1 MKWISYSLVIAVL
14 ARLSLMIIPFWWGIV
29 AGAAIGA
36 FVLCRSASQAA
47 LCGFTGLALL
57 WAAYIFP
64 IHLRSDGLIS
74 GHMAGL
80 TGLPGGWA
88 VLLLSVLIG
97 GLLGALAA
105 WSGFLLKRAF

>member
-1 MKWISYSLVIAVL
+1 MKWIGSSLIIAVL

-36 FVLCRSASQAA
+36 FMLCRSASQAA

-57 WAAYIFP
+57 WGAYVLPVHI
-64 IHLRSDGLIS
+64 RTDGLIS

-80 TGLPGGWA
+80 TGLPGAWA
-88 VLLLSVLIG
+88 VLLLSVLLG
-97 GLLGALAA
+97 GMLGAVAA
-105 WSGFLLKRAF
+105 WSGFLLKKAI